1 MSYQPA
7 ILQAIPAH
15 ASYLTWTIRSG
26 TDHSTLQQTVRALSA
41 LTDGVRIVT
50 GIGASLA
57 QALALPVSGLQE
69 FTAPA
74 GSLVTIPAAPA
85 ALWIWLR
92 EDERGALVHQ
102 QLRIAAVLAPAFEL
116 QHQVSAFRYAEGRDL
131 SGYEDGTENPQDD
144 EALAVA
150 VTEAGGSFMAVQQW
164 QHDFAALAAMAQ
176 PAKDHAIG
184 RRLSDNEE
192 LDDAPE
198 SAHVKRTAQ
207 EDFEPP
213 AFMLR
218 RSMPWSE
225 GMHGGLY
232 FVAFA
237 RSYQAF
243 EAQLCRMSGAED
255 GITDALFRFTQ
266 PLNTAYFWCPPLGW
280 TV

>member
-116 QHQVSAFRYAEGRDL
+116 LHQVSAFRYAEGRDL

-150 VTEAGGSFMAVQQW
+150 VTEAGGSFVAVQQW

-225 GMHGGLY
+225 GMQGGLY

-255 GITDALFRFTQ
+255 GITDALFRFSQ

>member
-26 TDHSTLQQTVRALSA
+26 ANRISVQQSLHALLA
-41 LTDGVRIVT
+41 LTDGDRIVT
-50 GIGASLA
+50 GIGA
-57 QALALPVSGLQE
+57 ALAKALDLSVSGLQE
-69 FTAPA
+69 FTGIA
-74 GSLVTIPAAPA
+74 GSQVSIPATPA

-92 EDERGALVHQ
+92 AEERGELVHQ
-102 QLRIAAVLAPAFEL
+102 QLRIAEVLTPAFEL
-116 QHQVSAFRYAEGRDL
+116 QHQTGAFRYAEGRDL

-150 VTEAGGSFMAVQQW
+150 VTEAGGSFVAVQQW

-192 LDDAPE
+192 LEDAPE

-243 EAQLCRMSGAED
+243 EAQLRRMSGAED
-255 GITDALFRFTQ
+255 GVTDALFRFSQ
-266 PLNTAYFWCPPLGW
+266 PQTTAYFWCPPLGW